1 MISTI
6 RRAARHP
13 LCLARRYAGVFS
25 QNHQTSVSA
34 DAGAT
39 RLSALRGISDSGRAR
54 GVPERHGAGT
64 APGPSVSP
72 MWGPYRPH
80 CAAEPIPPG
89 QRGIPSAEP
98 GPSPEEDSAPLLHLG
113 RGEACA
119 QSRVG
124 LRLDPVRR
132 TATLRG
138 CPRTPVTAWLKAPS
152 PGAFH
157 LLIDAPAWSI
167 APSPSPMS
175 RNRSRG
181 SALPDSTS
189 FPHHL
194 QRRLLDFHR

>member
-6 RRAARHP
+6 RRAARHS

-89 QRGIPSAEP
+89 QRGVPSAEP
-98 GPSPEEDSAPLLHLG
+98 GSSPEKDSAPLLHLG

-119 QSRVG
+119 QGRVG
-124 LRLDPVRR
+124 LRRSTLSAGPQTPRR
-132 TATLRG
+132 VSPDAGHRMAQG
-138 CPRTPVTAWLKAPS
+138 APRRALFHPADRRPRLVDRPS
-152 PGAFH
+152 
-157 LLIDAPAWSI
+157 S
-167 APSPSPMS
+167 SPMS
-175 RNRSRG
+175 KNRSCG
-181 SALPDSTS
+181 PALSD
-189 FPHHL
+189 
-194 QRRLLDFHR
+194 